1 MVERGAN
8 WSDVGSAGRSI
19 SCRMRQGPKRMRK
32 VAILVMAAFCIS
44 APSSSFAGASEAEKE
59 AACKDDAMRLCF
71 ENIPDRDEVAQCMKR
86 KIVQLSPACRAIFEE
101 EAKKNSK

>member
-8 WSDVGSAGRSI
+8 WSDVGSAGRSL
-19 SCRMRQGPKRMRK
+19 SCRILQGQKRMK
-32 VAILVMAAFCIS
+32 KAAILVVAAVGIN

-59 AACKDDAMRLCF
+59 AACKGDAIRLCF

-86 KIVQLSPACRAIFEE
+86 KIVQLSPACRAILEQ
-101 EAKKNSK
+101 EAKQKSK